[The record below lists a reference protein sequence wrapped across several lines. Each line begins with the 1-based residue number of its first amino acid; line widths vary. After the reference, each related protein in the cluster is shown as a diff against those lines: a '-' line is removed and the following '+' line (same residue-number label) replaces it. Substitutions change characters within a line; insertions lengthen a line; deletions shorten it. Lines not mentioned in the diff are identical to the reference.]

1 MNDQFDKKLV
11 SKINELFDDFEGD
24 SANESWTELR
34 KRFPE
39 KESKPKAVWWFSSAA
54 AVLLLCGIWFFSN
67 QRIENLSET
76 AKTSHQSPIKKL
88 NDTGSVLNISISP
101 EKPIENIPD
110 SQENAFR
117 SKAVSYNAKNHR
129 GQLTIERKRS
139 LPARKLRTIANVVP
153 PAQEDSEYELTLM
166 ALTSDQTKPTEGA
179 EDIAFSSDSSQQKV
193 STVIA
198 STEKNMNAN
207 EIYPSEVIS
216 GDELSDLVQAN
227 KTKKRSKAIKKLTI
241 GIFAGTYFNY
251 AEGSETNINTG
262 VGLTSD
268 IKISKRIKISTGV
281 SLGQNTLKYN
291 QLIPRDAALDFATVQ
306 NSTAFSTKQSFGPSS
321 TLSYSINSYD
331 AKLVGFDV
339 PVNLKYTILEKKN
352 TVYLSTGFS
361 SNFFINESYTYEFD
375 YQTNSNS
382 STTSPTQQSTSNFQS
397 FDFARVLNFSLGLDH
412 RLNNQTKLIFEPF
425 IKYPLSG
432 LGAYDLRFG
441 AAGINLKLNFNRLK

>member
-11 SKINELFDDFEGD
+11 SKINELFDDFEDD
-24 SANESWTELR
+24 SANDSWTELR

-39 KESKPKAVWWFSSAA
+39 KESKPKAIWWFSSAA

-67 QRIENLSET
+67 QRIEDSPKTGE
-76 AKTSHQSPIKKL
+76 TSHESPLKKL
-88 NDTGSVLNISISP
+88 NDTGSVLNTSISP

-110 SQENAFR
+110 NQEKAIS
-117 SKAVSYNAKNHR
+117 SKALPYNAKNSR
-129 GQLTIERKRS
+129 GQLTIEHETS
-139 LPARKLRTIANVVP
+139 LPARKPTLVAHIET
-153 PAQEDSEYELTLM
+153 PALKDSEYDLTLM
-166 ALTSDQTKPTEGA
+166 ASGQTKTTF
-179 EDIAFSSDSSQQKV
+179 EDITLGSDSSHQK
-193 STVIA
+193 TPTYIT
-198 STEKNMNAN
+198 STEKSINAN
-207 EIYPSEVIS
+207 EIYPSEVTS
-216 GDELSDLVQAN
+216 RDELSDVIQVNTAQTRI
-227 KTKKRSKAIKKLTI
+227 KTDKDKKLTI

-432 LGAYDLRFG
+432 LGAYDLKFG
-441 AAGINLKLNFNRLK
+441 AAGMNLKLNFNRLK